1 MTHQQYA
8 FLSSS
13 IVKEVARLGGSVETL
28 VPPNVA
34 HKLQERFAPK
44 AAGTP
49 HPSGEINATQGRL
62 ER

>member
-34 HKLQERFAPK
+34 HKLRERFAPQS
-44 AAGTP
+44 GRNP
-49 HPSGEINATQGRL
+49 HPSGEIDAT
-62 ER
+62 